1 MTRQVR
7 DERTNPTVGVIICA
21 AGNGVRAGFSK
32 NKLLAPFMGST
43 ALEKTLS
50 AFTYPTIDEIVVT
63 ASETDFNEI
72 TSLCEKFPNTK
83 VVLGGETRFDSVHA
97 ALQEVKSEIV
107 LIHDGARPFITREV
121 IEGCI
126 ASVKTH
132 GSGVCAIPCTDTMA
146 WVSDEK
152 IINVPNRE
160 ELFAIQTPQGF
171 FTTEIY
177 SAYERAIQ
185 SNQISFTDD
194 SSVYRAF
201 CASPHTC
208 PGERKNRKLT
218 YKEDFLSTAR
228 VGFGVDT
235 HAFGKEQNHLVL
247 AGVNIPAKSGL
258 IAHSDGDV
266 VTHAVMDALLS
277 AAGLK
282 DIGHYFPDTD
292 EKWRGANSLEMLK
305 RVHAMLLELN
315 FQVENLSVSIQAEHP
330 KLAPHIDEMKTNLS
344 AILQIDPTH
353 IGITAGTNEGLGYVG
368 EGKGI
373 TVTAVTLLKQ

>member
-1 MTRQVR
+1 MK
-7 DERTNPTVGVIICA
+7 NYTVCAVICA
-21 AGNGVRAGFSK
+21 AGSGVRAGFPK
-32 NKLLAPFMGST
+32 NKIFMPIPPT
-43 ALEKTLS
+43 NES
-50 AFTYPTIDEIVVT
+50 AFSRVFNAFDFPMIDEIVFVVSEKDKPMVT
-63 ASETDFNEI
+63 ALLDGGNERI
-72 TSLCEKFPNTK
+72 KIVT
-83 VVLGGETRFDSVHA
+83 GGKTRFESVHA

-235 HAFGKEQNHLVL
+235 HAFGKEQNHIVL